1 MTTTQGTTQGLITN
15 KDFLAVTDGTPQAG
29 AMIWWELSGLVDA
42 QALRAAWADAGLEA
56 ALVPEDPPPRTAL
69 KRAVETLAEQRK
81 LVRPLAGKE
90 GYSLV
95 EETAEGEAL
104 SYKQSVVATV
114 DSAGQLKVEL
124 VNATSVQSAS
134 GALADSIKASYQR
147 HLDNLVPSDISTLLV
162 RFTESLDAVALRA
175 RGGFYFL
182 PPAAVDKFRL
192 AAQVIR
198 SVGAHVCYEIPALRT
213 ESAVQAILAAVER
226 EAAAEIEAFE
236 AVLTNAEVGTR
247 ALKTQTKKCD
257 RVATKVASY
266 EALLGT
272 SLAELQE
279 RLAGLRSRL
288 AEATLL
294 AQAQDSAA

>member
-1 MTTTQGTTQGLITN
+1 M
-15 KDFLAVTDGTPQAG
+15 
-29 AMIWWELSGLVDA
+29 
-42 QALRAAWADAGLEA
+42 
-56 ALVPEDPPPRTAL
+56 VPEDPPPRTAL

-81 LVRPLAGKE
+81 LVRPLAGRE

-95 EETAEGEAL
+95 EETADGETLA
-104 SYKQSVVATV
+104 YKQAVVATV
-114 DSAGQLKVEL
+114 DGVGKIKVEPS
-124 VNATSVQSAS
+124 T
-134 GALADSIKASYQR
+134 GTLADSIAASYQR

-182 PPAAVDKFRL
+182 PPVAVDKFRL

-226 EAAAEIEAFE
+226 EAADEIEAFE
-236 AVLTNAEVGTR
+236 AVLSNTEAGPR
-247 ALKTQTKKCD
+247 ALKTQSKKCD
-257 RVATKVASY
+257 RVATKVAGY

-272 SLAELQE
+272 SLVELQE
-279 RLAGLRSRL
+279 RLSGLRSRL

-294 AQAQDSAA
+294 AQAQDAAA

>member
-1 MTTTQGTTQGLITN
+1 MTTTGTSRGLITN

-29 AMIWWELSGLVDA
+29 SLVWWELSGLVDA
-42 QALRAAWADAGLEA
+42 QALRTAWDAAGLDA

-69 KRAVETLAEQRK
+69 KCAVETLAEQRK
-81 LVRPLAGKE
+81 LVRPLAGRE

-114 DSAGQLKVEL
+114 NDLGQLKVEL
-124 VNATSVQSAS
+124 VSATEVQSAS
-134 GALADSIKASYQR
+134 GSLAESIKASYQR

-182 PPAAVDKFRL
+182 PPASVDKFRL

-226 EAAAEIEAFE
+226 EAAAEIAEFE
-236 AVLTNAEVGTR
+236 LILTNTEAGPR
-247 ALKTQTKKCD
+247 ALKTQSKKCD

-272 SLAELQE
+272 SLVELQE

-294 AQAQDSAA
+294 AQAQDAAA

>member
-29 AMIWWELSGLVDA
+29 SLVWWELSGLVDA
-42 QALRAAWADAGLEA
+42 QSLRSAWTAAGLDA

-69 KRAVETLAEQRK
+69 KRAVETLSEQRK

-114 DSAGQLKVEL
+114 DSVGKLKIEP
-124 VNATSVQSAS
+124 AEGS
-134 GALADSIKASYQR
+134 LAESIQASYQR

-182 PPAAVDKFRL
+182 PPAAVDRFRL

-236 AVLTNAEVGTR
+236 AVLTNTEVGPR
-247 ALKTQTKKCD
+247 ALTTQTKKCD

-272 SLAELQE
+272 SLVELQE

-294 AQAQDSAA
+294 AQSQEAAS

>member
-1 MTTTQGTTQGLITN
+1 MTTTGTTQGTYPAQALITN
-15 KDFLAVTDGTPQAG
+15 KAFLAVPDGTPQAG

-42 QALRAAWADAGLEA
+42 QELRTVWAAAGLDA

-69 KRAVETLAEQRK
+69 KRAIETLSEQRK
-81 LVRPLAGKE
+81 LVRPLAGRE

-104 SYKQSVVATV
+104 SYKQAVVATI
-114 DSAGQLKVEL
+114 DSVGMLKVEP
-124 VNATSVQSAS
+124 AAGT
-134 GALADSIKASYQR
+134 LAESIKASYQR

-182 PPAAVDKFRL
+182 PPAAVDRFRV

-226 EAAAEIEAFE
+226 EAAAEIAEFE
-236 AVLTNAEVGTR
+236 TVLTNTESGPR
-247 ALKTQTKKCD
+247 ALKTQSKKCD

-272 SLAELQE
+272 SLVELQE

-294 AQAQDSAA
+294 AQAQDAAA